1 MSKKLTL
8 QDFKVESHNKDN
20 LEVFYKE
27 DNSKVSTDI
36 KKGADALYT
45 SLKTNGPFQREGYG
59 IKLVHPERQ
68 AADAFAYESAEEMYD
83 QLKYI
88 QHKKLDIF
96 PEILDVDLYE
106 VDGSVIILMEHIH
119 KANSK
124 SDYDKC
130 DWIPQNDREFLDRE
144 LQVSLSILGEYNQV
158 MLENSL
164 IPDTSWF
171 KANKNFIGDKIVDF
185 HRFRYV
191 PERYSFNSRGKS
203 VHELEDLYNVFL
215 ERYKA
220 MGLSPTKWYRAGI
233 YEGFRFDNG
242 FEFKGYSSDGK
253 EYDSYRKLNFQYL
266 TLANNSSV
274 LDIGSNQGFFCFQ
287 SVVHGAKRVVG
298 IEKTLEDY
306 QTAVD
311 INNNI
316 FNFDEIEFINGDVI
330 PYVEGSDEKFDI
342 IIMNSVLHQIYPN
355 FEGEEVNKFMNKLG
369 QMTKFCM
376 VFETPVDHPK
386 MNLSLDAIKGKLNK
400 WWGPIKI
407 SYVYDAYSTGYRA
420 IFICLK
426 KK

>member
-1 MSKKLTL
+1 MVKVTLKDFEVKSK
-8 QDFKVESHNKDN
+8 NKDN

-27 DNSKVSTDI
+27 DGSKVSTEI

-45 SLKTNGPFQREGYG
+45 SLKTNGSFQIEGYG

-68 AADAFAYESAEEMYD
+68 PKDAFAYESAEEMYD
-83 QLKYI
+83 HLVYIKQKELK
-88 QHKKLDIF
+88 IF
-96 PEILDVDLYE
+96 PIIYDIDLYE
-106 VDGSVIILMEHIH
+106 KDGSVVILMEHIH
-119 KANSK
+119 KPNSK
-124 SDYDKC
+124 SDYDKY
-130 DWIPQNDREFLDRE
+130 DWIPQNDREVLDRE
-144 LQVSLSILGEYNQV
+144 LQVPLSLLNEYNQV
-158 MLENSL
+158 ILENSL

-191 PERYSFNSRGKS
+191 PERYRFNSRGKS

-220 MGLSPTKWYRAGI
+220 MGLSPTKWYRAGM

-242 FEFKGYSSDGK
+242 YEFKGYNSGDE

-287 SVVHGAKRVVG
+287 SVVHGAKKVVG
-298 IEKTLEDY
+298 IEKQLEDY

-316 FNFDEIEFINGDVI
+316 FNFDEIEFINGDAVS
-330 PYVEGSDEKFDI
+330 YVEETDKKFDI

-386 MNLSLDAIKGKLNK
+386 MNLSLDAIKDKLNK

-420 IFICLK
+420 IFVCLK
-426 KK
+426 T

>member
-1 MSKKLTL
+1 MLKELTL
-8 QDFKVESHNKDN
+8 KDFKIVTISKDN
-20 LEVFYKE
+20 FEVFYKE
-27 DNSKVSTDI
+27 DNSKVSGEI

-45 SLKTNGPFQREGYG
+45 PLKTNGPFQREGYG
-59 IKLVHPERQ
+59 IKLVHPERH
-68 AADAFAYESAEEMYD
+68 ARDEFAYESADEMYAH
-83 QLKYI
+83 LKYI
-88 QHKKLDIF
+88 QEKKLKIF
-96 PEILDVDLYE
+96 PEIYDVDLYDI
-106 VDGSVIILMEHIH
+106 DGSVVILMEHIY
-119 KANSK
+119 KSNSK
-124 SDYDKC
+124 PDYDKY
-130 DWIPQNDREFLDRE
+130 DWIPQPDREVLNRE
-144 LQVSLSILGEYNQV
+144 LQLPLSILDEYNNV
-158 MLENSL
+158 ILENSL

-185 HRFRYV
+185 HRFRHV
-191 PERYSFNSRGKS
+191 PERYRFNSRGKS
-203 VHELEDLYNVFL
+203 VYELEDLYNIFL

-220 MGLSPTKWYRAGI
+220 MGLDPVKWYRAGM

-242 FEFKGYSSDGK
+242 YEFKGYGSGGK

-311 INNNI
+311 INKNI
-316 FNFDEIEFINGDVI
+316 FNFDEIEFVNGDAV
-330 PYVEGSDEKFDI
+330 PYVEETDEKFDI

-426 KK
+426 T